1 PRSVP
6 TRRSSD
12 LLPAAGDEPGDQHDR
27 FQGERRADQ
36 PVGRRLQERI
46 GENEGAGA
54 KHRVKAPGIDSF
66 RERDYNNYWEV
77 EDMPG
82 LQRQSPRIAGCPV
95 FISAMDQNEEA

>member
-1 PRSVP
+1 
-6 TRRSSD
+6 
-12 LLPAAGDEPGDQHDR
+12 
-27 FQGERRADQ
+27 
-36 PVGRRLQERI
+36 
-46 GENEGAGA
+46 
-54 KHRVKAPGIDSF
+54 VKAPGIDSF